1 MQGIYGR
8 KMFETWVQM
17 TDLLKENRLNLEPLF
32 RERVPIEDFA
42 SAFKLLES
50 GQAGK
55 VLLYPNG
62 KPS

>member
-1 MQGIYGR
+1 
-8 KMFETWVQM
+8 MFETWVQM
-17 TDLLKENRLNLEPLF
+17 TDLLKQNRLNLEPLF
-32 RERVPIEDFA
+32 RERLALEDFE

-50 GQAGK
+50 GKAGK